1 MNNYY
6 QQFAAAYVRGKGRGR
21 YDAQPAFIKD
31 LESLSTD
38 DINRLFQL
46 ARENKWKL
54 HRFKRNA
61 ELPRVRKVLGML
73 QALQPKAL
81 LDGGS
86 GRGVFLWP
94 LLDTFPDLAVHCV
107 DILDHRVA
115 DINALQSGGIQRLSA
130 SLQSLT
136 ALNFVDNHF
145 DVVTL
150 LEVLEHIPD
159 AAKAFREA
167 LRVTKCFLVVSV
179 PSKPDENPE
188 HIHLIDEKQIRQFAA
203 DLPVKNIK
211 FDYVPN
217 HMIAL
222 IRKK

>member
-1 MNNYY
+1 MDNYY
-6 QQFAAAYVRGKGRGR
+6 QQFAAAYVRGKGRGQYGTR
-21 YDAQPAFIKD
+21 PAFTKD
-31 LESLSTD
+31 LNTLSAD
-38 DINRLFQL
+38 DVTLLFQL

-61 ELPRVRKVLGML
+61 ELPRVRKVLGIL
-73 QALQPKAL
+73 QALQPNSL

-94 LLDTFPDLAVHCV
+94 LLDTFPNLSVHCV
-107 DILDHRVA
+107 DILDYRVV
-115 DINALQSGGIQRLSA
+115 DINALQTGGIQRVSA
-130 SLQSLT
+130 SLQNLA
-136 ALNFVDNHF
+136 ALKFPDNHF

-159 AAKAFREA
+159 TAKTFQEA
-167 LRVTKCFLVVSV
+167 LRVTKRFLIISV

-188 HIHLIDEKQIRQFAA
+188 HIHLIDENQIRQFAA
-203 DLPVKNIK
+203 NLPVKNIK

-222 IRKK
+222 VRKA

>member
-1 MNNYY
+1 MDNYY
-6 QQFAAAYVRGKGRGR
+6 QQFAAAYIRGKGRDR
-21 YDAQPAFIKD
+21 YVDQPAFVKN
-31 LESLSTD
+31 LETLSTD
-38 DINRLFQL
+38 DLTLLFQI

-73 QALQPKAL
+73 QALQPKSL

-94 LLDTFPDLAVHCV
+94 LLDTFPDLPVHCV
-107 DILDHRVA
+107 DILDYRVA
-115 DINALQSGGIQRLSA
+115 DINALQAGGIQRVSA
-130 SLQSLT
+130 AKQNLT
-136 ALNFVDNHF
+136 TLNFPDNHF

-159 AAKAFREA
+159 AANAFQEA
-167 LRVTKCFLVVSV
+167 LRVTKRFLIVSV

-188 HIHLIDEKQIRQFAA
+188 HIHLIDENRIGQFLA

-211 FDYVPN
+211 FEYVPN

-222 IRKK
+222 VKKS